1 MTRKRLDRARRIPS
15 GWFLRGFRQNWHLLR
30 ALAWTVIGRP
40 SPALK
45 AVDASLA
52 VAPSPQ
58 AYPLMFRGRLLEGLG
73 RGDEAE
79 ATYMRAIGIEPDNA
93 EAHLSL
99 ALFLMARDRL
109 REAYLELALAT
120 RADPRNRDVREAV
133 AECSRRMAER

>member
-1 MTRKRLDRARRIPS
+1 VTIERRDRATRIPS

-30 ALAWTVIGRP
+30 ALVWAVLRRT

-45 AVDASLA
+45 AIDASLA
-52 VAPSPQ
+52 VALSPQ

-73 RGDEAE
+73 RDDEAE
-79 ATYMRAIGIEPDNA
+79 TTYMRAIGIEPDNA

-99 ALFLMARDRL
+99 ALFLMAHGRL
-109 REAYLELALAT
+109 REAYLELVLAT
-120 RADPRNRDVREAV
+120 RADPRNREVREAV